1 MSDGGPGVSA
11 AEAGGTGMSEQEPV
25 QITLTREVA
34 KWLRDT
40 CDDHLAAIDARRGT
54 DREEEWDAE
63 GREPCIA
70 VIREIDS
77 MTAIAAQLKA
87 QGEGE

>member
-1 MSDGGPGVSA
+1 MTDQ
-11 AEAGGTGMSEQEPV
+11 EQV

-34 KWLRDT
+34 KWLRET
-40 CDDHLAAIDARRGT
+40 CDDHLAAIDARRGA

-63 GREPCIA
+63 DREPCMA

-77 MTAIAAQLKA
+77 MTAECAAQLKEQTDA
-87 QGEGE
+87 R